1 MKKID
6 LCGELKPN
14 KEVAGFPEI
23 DLQYSISKDQVWKK
37 LMHQIEE
44 TPSLNRNVFL
54 PNPIYRFALAASLL
68 LCLSVTGLMRY
79 YTKTVYSQAGQHL
92 TFFLP
97 DSSLI
102 ELNAQ
107 SQVSYHPYWF
117 RFSRT
122 VSLDGEAYFKVV
134 SGNSFKVISKL
145 GETIVLGTSF
155 NIYSRNNNYRVTC
168 FTGKVRVVSAEK
180 QERLLLNPDEQA
192 FINKDGFLRFVQ
204 EVNKQ
209 AVKAWRDNMFVFTGS
224 SVTDVLEEIERQYDL
239 KIVFNADSGLTYTGN
254 FSKTLS
260 GKEVLDLVCTPLG
273 LKFVAKSDAVFLIE

>member
-6 LCGELKPN
+6 LCGDLKPN
-14 KEVAGFPEI
+14 EEVAGFPEI
-23 DLQYSISKDQVWKK
+23 DLQYPISKDQVWKN
-37 LMHQIEE
+37 LLHQIEE
-44 TPSLNRNVFL
+44 TPPFNKSVVLQ
-54 PNPIYRFALAASLL
+54 NPIYRFALAASLL

-79 YTKTVYSQAGQHL
+79 YTKTVYNPAGQHL

-122 VSLDGEAYFKVV
+122 VSLAGEAYFKVV

-192 FINKDGFLRFVQ
+192 FINKDGFLRFLQ
-204 EVNKQ
+204 EVNNQ

-224 SVTDVLEEIERQYDL
+224 SVTDVLEEIERQYDI
-239 KIVFNADSGLTYTGN
+239 KIVFNVDSGLTYTGN

-273 LKFVAKSDAVFLIE
+273 LKFVAKSDAEFLIE

>member
-23 DLQYSISKDQVWKK
+23 DLQYSISKDQVWKN
-37 LMHQIEE
+37 LLHQIEE

-54 PNPIYRFALAASLL
+54 RNPIYRFALAASLL

-79 YTKTVYSQAGQHL
+79 YTTTVYNPAGQHL
-92 TFFLP
+92 TFYLP

-122 VSLDGEAYFKVV
+122 VSLAGEAYFKVV

-204 EVNKQ
+204 EVNNQ

-224 SVTDVLEEIERQYDL
+224 SVTDVLEEIERQYDI

-254 FSKTLS
+254 FSKTLT

-273 LKFVAKSDAVFLIE
+273 LKFVAKSDAEFLIE

>member
-122 VSLDGEAYFKVV
+122 VSLAGEAYFKVV

-204 EVNKQ
+204 EVNNQ

>member
-44 TPSLNRNVFL
+44 TPSLNRNVFF

>member
-6 LCGELKPN
+6 LCGDLKPN
-14 KEVAGFPEI
+14 EEVAGFPEI
-23 DLQYSISKDQVWKK
+23 DLQYSISKDQVWKN
-37 LMHQIEE
+37 LLHQIEE
-44 TPSLNRNVFL
+44 TPSLNRHVFL
-54 PNPIYRFALAASLL
+54 QNPIYRFALAASLL

-79 YTKTVYSQAGQHL
+79 YTKTVYNPAGQHL

-122 VSLDGEAYFKVV
+122 VSLAGEAYFKVV

-192 FINKDGFLRFVQ
+192 FINKDGFLRFLQ
-204 EVNKQ
+204 EVNNQ

-224 SVTDVLEEIERQYDL
+224 SVTDVLEEIERQYDI
-239 KIVFNADSGLTYTGN
+239 KIVFNVDSGLTYTGN

-273 LKFVAKSDAVFLIE
+273 LKFVAKSDAEFLIE